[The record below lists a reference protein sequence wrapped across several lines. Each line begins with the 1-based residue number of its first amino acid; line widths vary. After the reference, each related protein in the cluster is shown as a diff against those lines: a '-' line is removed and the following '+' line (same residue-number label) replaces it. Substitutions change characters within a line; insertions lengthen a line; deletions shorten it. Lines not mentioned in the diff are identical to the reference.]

1 MRAPLI
7 GTERSVLRQIPHP
20 TKSVGI
26 RNDNLRGLVV
36 GRRRWRDSN
45 IGAHA
50 VVNPDA
56 SGPEFAIAAGVPAKF
71 LWGTEGT

>member
-1 MRAPLI
+1 M
-7 GTERSVLRQIPHP
+7 
-20 TKSVGI
+20 
-26 RNDNLRGLVV
+26 DFVV
-36 GRRRWRDSN
+36 CDFRWLNRWPANSI